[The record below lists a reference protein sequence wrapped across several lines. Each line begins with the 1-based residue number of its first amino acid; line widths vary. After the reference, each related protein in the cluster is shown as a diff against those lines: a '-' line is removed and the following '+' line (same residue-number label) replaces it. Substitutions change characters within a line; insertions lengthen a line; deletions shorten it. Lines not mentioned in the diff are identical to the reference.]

1 MYMNLLFDTKSMEY
15 DRNRCCAHIIWRLC
29 DIIREDAIK
38 CDVKTREYYLQQA
51 KGLHVGYFKYGGQG
65 LLAEMDINKEYE
77 HMRENIEMALDQAL
91 GPARQKSLTKLI
103 ITSSMKPVIEMPL
116 KEAGLVYTAKYNN
129 KSADVRVNIGGNR
142 WLEVN
147 LKYRNLNEAVDR
159 LIAAAVA
166 MKELCY
172 MTGNNIGLPIL

>member
-1 MYMNLLFDTKSMEY
+1 
-15 DRNRCCAHIIWRLC
+15 
-29 DIIREDAIK
+29 
-38 CDVKTREYYLQQA
+38 
-51 KGLHVGYFKYGGQG
+51 
-65 LLAEMDINKEYE
+65 MDHEFE
-77 HMRENIEMALDQAL
+77 HMRKDIELALDQVLA
-91 GPARQKSLTKLI
+91 PARQKSMVKQI
-103 ITSSMKPVIEMPL
+103 VTSSMKPIVEMPL
-116 KEAGLVYTAKYNN
+116 KEVDLEYTAKYNS
-129 KSADVRVNIGGNR
+129 KSADIRVKIGGNR

>member
-1 MYMNLLFDTKSMEY
+1 MKY
-15 DRNRCCAHIIWRLC
+15 DRNKCGRYIIWRLC

-38 CDVKTREYYLQQA
+38 CDVKSRDYYLQQA

-65 LLAEMDINKEYE
+65 LLAELDMDQEYE
-77 HMRENIEMALDQAL
+77 HMRGDIEMALDQVL
-91 GPARQKSLTKLI
+91 GPARQKSMTKLI
-103 ITSSMKPVIEMPL
+103 ITSSMKPIVEMPL
-116 KEAGLVYTAKYNN
+116 KEAGLEYTAKYNN
-129 KSADVRVNIGGNR
+129 KSADIRVNIGGNR